1 MLNSLLKL
9 LLAKFG
15 LATLSNWVGFTQR
28 ADEGMNLLQRWGLF
42 FLFPA
47 GIGVANGEVLG

>member
-15 LATLSNWVGFTQR
+15 LATLSNWVGFTQG
-28 ADEGMNLLQRWGLF
+28 ADEGQNLLQR
-42 FLFPA
+42 
-47 GIGVANGEVLG
+47 